1 MYLTDVEHAL
11 IAEAQR
17 FRQAFDRELG
27 AMLEGSERNVILPP
41 TDEMLMMTPSRFA
54 RKIGRKA
61 LVVSSRPMT
70 FESNGALGLGS
81 PRAP

>member
-1 MYLTDVEHAL
+1 MVEVP
-11 IAEAQR
+11 R
-17 FRQAFDRELG
+17 G
-27 AMLEGSERNVILPP
+27 NVILPP

-70 FESNGALGLGS
+70 FVSN
-81 PRAP
+81 

>member
-27 AMLEGSERNVILPP
+27 AMLEGSERERHLAA
-41 TDEMLMMTPSRFA
+41 DR
-54 RKIGRKA
+54 
-61 LVVSSRPMT
+61 
-70 FESNGALGLGS
+70 
-81 PRAP
+81 